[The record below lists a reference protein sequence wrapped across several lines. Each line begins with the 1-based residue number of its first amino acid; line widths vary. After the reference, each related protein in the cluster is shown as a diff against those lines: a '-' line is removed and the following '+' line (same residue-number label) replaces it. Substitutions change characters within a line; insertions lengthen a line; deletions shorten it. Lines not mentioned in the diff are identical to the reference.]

1 MIVAASPSYKIGQ
14 NVPAFN
20 FWNEVTWVA
29 GVVVKKLGSLMYLI
43 QVKSGIF
50 WSCLV
55 DHIVDSS
62 TESK

>member
-1 MIVAASPSYKIGQ
+1 MYQHLIFEMRSH
-14 NVPAFN
+14 
-20 FWNEVTWVA
+20 WVA

-55 DHIVDSS
+55 DHLVGSS